1 MFETWSKLKNVFC
14 ECRLSEICLKFL
26 WRVEKY
32 DLKNVATFSR
42 KITTAIPTK
51 TLSVSPLKETT
62 VAIVMKLLL
71 DCGDLWTHAQRFFC
85 QDVDQIPNW
94 AQELFLKKRTEIHSS
109 NYESNHKTKCLCT
122 FWCSAAAHDRLSR
135 CRSVKLHTFFQALKP
150 TWQQNS
156 CFLLKISRVQIWK
169 VEWKRAT
176 RIGDSRL
183 IVIPKN

>member
-1 MFETWSKLKNVFC
+1 MFKTNKTSKIFLQWMTSVGCLLIGNDQSSKHDPNWKMYSVSA
-14 ECRLSEICLKFL
+14 CRLSEICLKFL
-26 WRVEKY
+26 WRVKKY

-94 AQELFLKKRTEIHSS
+94 AQELFWRKKPKSIPLIDAFHLKSLEYPYNKIGMVLHLWEPKGTFLTKF
-109 NYESNHKTKCLCT
+109 YKTGYDL
-122 FWCSAAAHDRLSR
+122 W
-135 CRSVKLHTFFQALKP
+135 
-150 TWQQNS
+150 
-156 CFLLKISRVQIWK
+156 I
-169 VEWKRAT
+169 
-176 RIGDSRL
+176 
-183 IVIPKN
+183 